1 MFWRNLN
8 VFITSLVMISLFA
21 GPFVGFMLRL
31 FAAPLVGT
39 LFTPQY
45 GSYLVVAAVLII
57 IWIRRGLAPAEIR
70 PEREGRHRIGMRL
83 LTAANVV
90 FVLTLF
96 VVGLFAAMGMA
107 EYHGMVAFV
116 YLWPA
121 MALAILVGPIGL
133 LMVLTSG
140 A

>member
-8 VFITSLVMISLFA
+8 VFIISLF
-21 GPFVGFMLRL
+21 MLSL
-31 FAAPLVGT
+31 LAAPLVGT
-39 LFTPQY
+39 FFTPQY
-45 GSYLVVAAVLII
+45 GSYLVVAAILII
-57 IWIRRGLAPAEIR
+57 VWIRRGLAPAEIR
-70 PEREGRHRIGMRL
+70 PEREGRHRIGTRL

-90 FVLTLF
+90 FVLTLCI
-96 VVGLFAAMGMA
+96 VGLFAAMGKA

-121 MALAILVGPIGL
+121 IALAIIVGPIGL
-133 LMVLTSG
+133 FMVLTSG